1 MFITSNSYSNI
12 YVYFFNICSSTDH
25 KLTTKSGKKVKH
37 VKKRLALLKLEVSI
51 RYENI
56 IKNENAWYFENIL
69 KLISYL
75 LNKIYIKRLG
85 KYYKKKK

>member
-1 MFITSNSYSNI
+1 M
-12 YVYFFNICSSTDH
+12 
-25 KLTTKSGKKVKH
+25 TTKSGEKVKH

-56 IKNENAWYFENIL
+56 IRNENAWYFENIL

-85 KYYKKKK
+85 KYYKKKN